1 MGECVR
7 AALAREPELRL
18 AAALEVAGHPDLGQ
32 ELEHGVRLV
41 DDARAALRGC
51 DVAIDFS
58 VPASTLATLALAAE
72 AGVAYVTG
80 TTGFSEAER
89 TELARLAKRVPLIH
103 APNFSVAVNVL
114 AWLVREGARRLGP
127 GYDAEILEL
136 HHAGKRDAP
145 SGTALRLAEAVAEGR
160 GDPGASQLVLERAGE
175 TGARPPGAIG
185 VQALRGGDHPG
196 EHVVML
202 LGRGERLELAHRA
215 WTRDHFAE
223 GAVRAA
229 RWLAGRPPGLYP
241 FEQVLGLGG

>member
-18 AAALEVAGHPDLGQ
+18 AAALELPGHPDLGQ
-32 ELEHGVRLV
+32 PLEHGVRLV
-41 DDARAALRGC
+41 DDARAALSGC

-58 VPASTLATLALAAE
+58 LPDSTLATLALAAE

-80 TTGFSEAER
+80 TTGFSEAGRAEI
-89 TELARLAKRVPLIH
+89 ARLAKRVPVIH

-114 AWLVREGARRLGP
+114 AWLVREASRRLGP

-136 HHAGKRDAP
+136 HHAAKRDAP
-145 SGTALRLAEAVAEGR
+145 SGTALRLAEAVVEGR
-160 GDPGASQLVLERAGE
+160 DEKAGARLVLERAGE

-185 VQALRGGDHPG
+185 VQALRGGDSAG

-202 LGRGERLELAHRA
+202 VGRGERLELAHRA
-215 WTRDHFAE
+215 FARDHFAE

-229 RWLAGRPPGLYP
+229 RWIVGRPPGLYP
-241 FEQVLGLGG
+241 FEQVLGLA